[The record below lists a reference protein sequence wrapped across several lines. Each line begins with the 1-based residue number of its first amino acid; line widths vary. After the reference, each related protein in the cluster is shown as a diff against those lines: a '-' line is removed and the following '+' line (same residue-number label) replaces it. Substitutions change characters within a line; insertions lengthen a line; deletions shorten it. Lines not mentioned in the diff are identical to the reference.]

1 MYVDFYIFGL
11 HVLLYVFD
19 VFLLYCMFSML
30 LTELSLV
37 GLALVQVS

>member
-19 VFLLYCMFSML
+19 VFFFILFSML

-37 GLALVQVS
+37 GLALDLVD